1 MPDKS
6 NRTTAGMP
14 TGDPRSFRRL
24 LGYET
29 GAWRE
34 GYAEIRMA
42 ITADHMNRMGKVHG
56 GVYATLL
63 DAAMGHCVTWCPVPG
78 NTRKSVTV
86 SLTTSYLQGTDQGVL
101 TAIGR
106 LQSVNGRIAT
116 ATGEVHGDQ
125 GVLCAV
131 GQASF
136 SYAPGSEHL
145 TGVPKTLPKK
155 N

>member
-6 NRTTAGMP
+6 NRTTTGMP
-14 TGDPRSFRRL
+14 VPRSFRRL

-29 GAWRE
+29 GHWRE

-63 DAAMGHCVTWCPVPG
+63 DAAMGHCTTWCPVPG
-78 NTRKSVTV
+78 NTRKCVTV
-86 SLTTSYLQGTDQGVL
+86 SLTTSFLQGVDTGVL
-101 TAIGR
+101 TAIGQ

-116 ATGEVHGDQ
+116 ATGEIRSETGL
-125 GVLCAV
+125 LCAV

-145 TGVPKTLPKK
+145 TGVPKTSAPK
-155 N
+155 